1 MSIILKRLTMAA
13 IIGFCMFFSIAIFFR
28 HEAPIVDQQ
37 IVEKAERCSGLDQV
51 EAVEKEIDGDS
62 TAKPSTTPTLEAST
76 EPSVEPSYSKE
87 DVKWLY
93 KLVEAENGILDYHG
107 KYLTAC
113 CVLNRVSSMDFK
125 GDSIYDVIFCPGQF
139 DVVTEGTIYD
149 VIPSKETKKACDDA
163 LANNTAP
170 WCVGFSAGD
179 LHSGWLELVE
189 WDGNTA
195 FYKERGRVY

>member
-1 MSIILKRLTMAA
+1 MSIILKRLTMAV
-13 IIGFCMFFSIAIFFR
+13 IIGFCIFFSIAIFFK
-28 HEAPIVDQQ
+28 HEAPIVDQKITEQ
-37 IVEKAERCSGLDQV
+37 AKHCSGIDQI

-76 EPSVEPSYSKE
+76 KPSVEPSYSKE

-93 KLVEAENGILDYHG
+93 KLVEAENGNLDYRG

-113 CVLNRVSSMDFK
+113 CVLNRVPSMDFK

-163 LANNTAP
+163 LANNTDP

-189 WDGNTA
+189 WDDNTA

>member
-1 MSIILKRLTMAA
+1 MSIILKRLTMAV
-13 IIGFCMFFSIAIFFR
+13 IIGFCIFFSIAIFFR
-28 HEAPIVDQQ
+28 HESPIVDQKITEQ
-37 IVEKAERCSGLDQV
+37 ANLCSGIDQI
-51 EAVEKEIDGDS
+51 EAVEKEIDGDPTVEP
-62 TAKPSTTPTLEAST
+62 TAKSTP

-93 KLVEAENGILDYHG
+93 KLVEAENGNLDYRG

-189 WDGNTA
+189 WDDNTA

>member
-1 MSIILKRLTMAA
+1 MSIILKRLTMAV

-28 HEAPIVDQQ
+28 HQCPDIDQQ

-51 EAVEKEIDGDS
+51 EAVEKEIQEES
-62 TAKPSTTPTLEAST
+62 TPEQ
-76 EPSVEPSYSKE
+76 SYSKE
-87 DVKWLY
+87 DIKWLY

-139 DVVTEGTIYD
+139 DVVEEGTIYNT
-149 VIPSKETKKACDDA
+149 IPSEETKKACDDA

-189 WDGNTA
+189 WDDNTA

>member
-1 MSIILKRLTMAA
+1 MSIILKRLTMAV
-13 IIGFCMFFSIAIFFR
+13 IIGFCIFFSIAIFFR
-28 HEAPIVDQQ
+28 HEAPIVDQKITEQ
-37 IVEKAERCSGLDQV
+37 AIHCSGIDQI
-51 EAVEKEIDGDS
+51 EAVEKEIDGNPTVEP
-62 TAKPSTTPTLEAST
+62 TAKSTP
-76 EPSVEPSYSKE
+76 EPSAEPSYSKE

-139 DVVTEGTIYD
+139 DVVTEGTIYNA
-149 VIPSKETKKACDDA
+149 IPSKETKKACDDA
-163 LANNTAP
+163 LASNTAP

-189 WDGNTA
+189 WDDNTA